1 MAGGRNK
8 KGKLIVIEG
17 NDGSGK
23 ATQFKLLLKYLKS
36 KKIKAKTM
44 DFPRYYSS
52 FFGKFLA
59 EFMRG
64 EHGTLENINPYLLT
78 FPYALDRAQA
88 GNTIKK
94 WLSGGNY
101 LVFNR
106 YVTSN
111 LAHQS
116 GRLPKSQ
123 RKKFVDWNMQFEYKI
138 NKLPKENI
146 VVFLHMP
153 YKYSLKLMEDKS
165 REKRKYMKGNK
176 KDILEQNLE
185 YIKNAEG
192 AYLELSKNFSHW
204 ITIECVKNGKLR
216 TIEDIHNEIKSV
228 LKI

>member
-1 MAGGRNK
+1 MAGVK
-8 KGKLIVIEG
+8 PHKGKLIVIEG

-23 ATQFKLLLKYLKS
+23 TTQFKLLLKYLKS

-64 EHGTLENINPYLLT
+64 EYGSHEHINPYLLT
-78 FPYALDRAQA
+78 FPFALDRAQA
-88 GNTIKK
+88 RKTINK
-94 WLSGGNY
+94 WLSEGNH
-101 LVFNR
+101 LIFNR

-116 GRLPKSQ
+116 GRLPKNE
-123 RKKFVDWNMQFEYKI
+123 REKFVDWNMQFEYKI
-138 NKLPKENI
+138 NKLPKENK
-146 VVFLHMP
+146 VVFLHVP
-153 YKYSLKLMEDKS
+153 YKYSLKLMENKK
-165 REKRKYMKGNK
+165 RGERKYMKGNK
-176 KDILEQNLE
+176 KDILEQDLE

-192 AYLELSKNFSHW
+192 AYLELAKRFNHW

-216 TIEDIHNEIKSV
+216 TIEDIHSEIKSV